1 LFNKLEINMN
11 TVNQLIDVLVG
22 IIIGFTFACW
32 FYCYQLGITSGPL
45 YLEPLITWAG
55 ILSAVA
61 LKWLTHLDPSFG
73 RK

>member
-1 LFNKLEINMN
+1 MSV
-11 TVNQLIDVLVG
+11 VNQAIDVLAG
-22 IIIGFTFACW
+22 IIIGFALACW

-45 YLEPLITWAG
+45 YVEPLVMWVS
-55 ILSAVA
+55 ILGTLA

>member
-1 LFNKLEINMN
+1 MSVINQ
-11 TVNQLIDVLVG
+11 VIDVLAG
-22 IIIGFTFACW
+22 IIIGFTLACW

-45 YLEPLITWAG
+45 YVEPLVMWVS
-55 ILSAVA
+55 ILGTLA